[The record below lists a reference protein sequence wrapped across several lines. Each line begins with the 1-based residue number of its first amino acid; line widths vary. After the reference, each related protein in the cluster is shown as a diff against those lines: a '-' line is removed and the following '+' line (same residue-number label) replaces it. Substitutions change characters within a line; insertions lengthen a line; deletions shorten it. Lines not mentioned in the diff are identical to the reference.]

1 MYIWDG
7 FKRSLKWLVEEEMF
21 LSQPLFCGFDGGVT
35 CFTYETA
42 PVDSFCGYEK
52 GALSNQ
58 LCVKINMVL
67 HF

>member
-1 MYIWDG
+1 
-7 FKRSLKWLVEEEMF
+7 MF